1 MQLNMIWISLLLKGI
16 LVKNAVL
23 TVRLRKE
30 FDDENLISE
39 RLLLLE
45 IISVFIAFIEFGIF
59 SFLQCC

>member
-1 MQLNMIWISLLLKGI
+1 LKGI